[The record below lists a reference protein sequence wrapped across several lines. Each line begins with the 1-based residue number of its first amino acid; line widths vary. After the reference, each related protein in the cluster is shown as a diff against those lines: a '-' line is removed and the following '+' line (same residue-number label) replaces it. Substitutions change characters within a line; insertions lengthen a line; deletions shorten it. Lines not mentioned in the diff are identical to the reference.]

1 MRINKHF
8 KNIRGTSQE
17 MGFGTKITNQSDRM
31 LNKDGSF
38 NVKRKGLRPLQK
50 ISVYHFMVTASWT
63 HFLTIIIAAF
73 IAANL
78 IFTAIYLAFGVEN
91 LNGMIAHNT
100 IEEFFK
106 LFSLV
111 RKLLPQWVM
120 AVLTPQVF

>member
-50 ISVYHFMVTASWT
+50 ISVYHFMVTGRCLRGYWT
-63 HFLTIIIAAF
+63 MLLGLLTEDD
-73 IAANL
+73 L
-78 IFTAIYLAFGVEN
+78 SY
-91 LNGMIAHNT
+91 
-100 IEEFFK
+100 
-106 LFSLV
+106 
-111 RKLLPQWVM
+111 
-120 AVLTPQVF
+120 